1 MISQTNYKI
10 IKHSKSGA
18 MKCPWKL
25 SSKIFYTESPSCH
38 LTNSVKALKAQ
49 NKETSSVHPSS
60 SPKTAARLTV
70 APMPRPYYFGPNG
83 IV

>member
-1 MISQTNYKI
+1 MSLETLQQDFLHRI
-10 IKHSKSGA
+10 
-18 MKCPWKL
+18 PFL
-25 SSKIFYTESPSCH
+25 SSNQQCQK
-38 LTNSVKALKAQ
+38 KALKAQ